1 MGDSMNLNI
10 IGIYYSIRNNYETY
24 FSLIH
29 KYGLKNLQSE
39 ILNIEESE
47 SENEEDRLEK
57 KYKKGKIDNL
67 YNEMKGTIEKI
78 NNVLVEYT
86 EIKYNVEEKTGY
98 KNMLHILKQVEQQLK
113 NLKSSNEKDEKIIS
127 ELLLSVRIL
136 SFLISELI
144 N

>member
-1 MGDSMNLNI
+1 MGDSINFNI
-10 IGIYYSIRNNYETY
+10 IGINYSIRNNYETY
-24 FSLIH
+24 FKLIH

-39 ILNIEESE
+39 ILNIEK

-57 KYKKGKIDNL
+57 IDKL
-67 YNEMKGTIEKI
+67 YNEMKRTIEKI

-86 EIKYNVEEKTGY
+86 EIKYNVEEKTDY
-98 KNMLHILKQVEQQLK
+98 KNMLHILKRIEQQLK
-113 NLKSSNEKDEKIIS
+113 NLRSLSKKDEKIIS

-136 SFLISELI
+136 SFLINELI